1 MMLSKAQLEQYRE
14 DGYVL
19 VNDVLTSDELH
30 TMRAEID
37 RIVAGAAK
45 VERNDDIYDLE
56 DTHTAADPRVRRIK
70 VPHKHAPFFW
80 DLIRNER
87 MTALLTA
94 LLGPNVRLQ
103 NSKLNLKSAGYGAAV
118 EWHQDWA
125 YYPHTNDDVL
135 AVGVMVDDFVEDNG
149 PMMVLPGSHRGPI
162 YDHHANG
169 RFCGGIDPAVNR
181 IDFAK
186 AVKLIAPAG
195 SVSLHHARLIHGS
208 DLNRSGKSRR
218 FLLYEACAA
227 DAWPLA
233 GAFGPFSTLEEFN
246 SRMIAGEPTIEPRLE
261 KVPVRMPLPKPLDP
275 SSLYQA
281 QKGLGTRFFEAHK
294 QPVLTG
300 R

>member
-1 MMLSKAQLEQYRE
+1 MLTKAQREQYRE

-19 VNDVLTSDELH
+19 VENVLTPDELRA
-30 TMRAEID
+30 MRGEVE

-45 VERNDDIYDLE
+45 VDRNDDVYDLE
-56 DTHTAADPRVRRIK
+56 DTHTAATPRVRRIK

-87 MTALLTA
+87 MVALLTA
-94 LLGPNVRLQ
+94 LLGPSMRLQ

-135 AVGVMVDDFVEDNG
+135 AVGVMIDDFVEDNG
-149 PMMVLPGSHRGPI
+149 PMMVLPGTHRGPI
-162 YDHHANG
+162 YDHHAEG
-169 RFCGGIDPAVNR
+169 RFCGGIDPAVHPL
-181 IDFAK
+181 DFTK

-218 FLLYEACAA
+218 FLLYEVCAA

-233 GAFGPFSTLEEFN
+233 GAFGPFTTLEEFN

-281 QKGLGTRFFEAHK
+281 QKGLGTRFFEEHK
-294 QPVLTG
+294 ETALTG